1 MQPKVVSAALR
12 GESLLGIQTRA
23 PASHRAEKA
32 DSKLLH
38 LQASIHERDAFH
50 RDQMLKTEKKFKKT
64 LTAKGKKI
72 TELEKQ
78 VEALLGGWPDRS
90 C

>member
-1 MQPKVVSAALR
+1 
-12 GESLLGIQTRA
+12 
-23 PASHRAEKA
+23 
-32 DSKLLH
+32 
-38 LQASIHERDAFH
+38 
-50 RDQMLKTEKKFKKT
+50 MLKTDKKFKKT
-64 LTAKGKKI
+64 LTAKDKKI